1 MEWYNGW
8 SAKERCASIP
18 IQKKAVADGAIPAPA
33 ICSIC
38 GSDRSVG
45 FHDEDYTRPLAAFH
59 VCRSCH
65 LTLHKRFSQ
74 PEPWLALVKRHA
86 TGSGWFERLSL
97 DPGSRTRPYAETYP
111 EVLTQASS
119 PGS

>member
-8 SAKERCASIP
+8 SPKERCARIP
-18 IQKKAVADGAIPAPA
+18 VQKKAVLDGTVPAPT

-45 FHDEDYTRPLAAFH
+45 FHDENYAEPLAAFH

-65 LTLHKRFSQ
+65 MVLHRRFTQ
-74 PEPWLALVKRHA
+74 PGPWLALVKRHA
-86 TGSGWFERLSL
+86 TGSGWFETLSM
-97 DPGSRTRPYAETYP
+97 DPASRTRPFRETYP
-111 EVLTQASS
+111 KGLPT
-119 PGS
+119 